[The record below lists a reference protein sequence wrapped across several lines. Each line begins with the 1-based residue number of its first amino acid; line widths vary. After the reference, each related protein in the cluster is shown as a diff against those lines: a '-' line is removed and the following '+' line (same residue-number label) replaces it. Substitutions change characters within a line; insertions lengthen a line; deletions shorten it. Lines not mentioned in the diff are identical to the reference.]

1 MKRRNKPMSKP
12 RFVHITICDVPSEP
26 VKEFSEKIVK
36 PYYPSGISQAIKDLM
51 KKAVEKDKEK
61 KD

>member
-1 MKRRNKPMSKP
+1 MSKP
-12 RFVHITICDVPSEP
+12 RFVDITIYDVPSEL

-36 PYYPSGISQAIKDLM
+36 PYYPSGISQEIKDLM
-51 KKAVEKDKEK
+51 KKAVEKEKEK